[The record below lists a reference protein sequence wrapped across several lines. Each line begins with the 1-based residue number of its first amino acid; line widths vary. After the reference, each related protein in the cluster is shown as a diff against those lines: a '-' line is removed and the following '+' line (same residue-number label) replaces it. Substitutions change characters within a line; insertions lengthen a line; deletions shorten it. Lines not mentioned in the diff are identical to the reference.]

1 MARKTAVYAWR
12 VSPALKR
19 SLEETARS
27 ERRSVAGLLD
37 EIVTEHLRRAAGR
50 NASDVDR
57 QRELQARVTRFVG
70 SIAGERSDR
79 SRNAREIIRERLRR
93 RIRGR

>member
-1 MARKTAVYAWR
+1 MGRKSAVYAWR

-19 SLEETARS
+19 SLEDAARS

-37 EIVTEHLRRAAGR
+37 EIVTEHLRNAAGR
-50 NASDVDR
+50 DASDIDR
-57 QRELQARVTRFVG
+57 QRELHARAERFVG
-70 SIAGERSDR
+70 SMAGERPDR
-79 SRNAREIIRERLRR
+79 AANAREIIRERLRR

>member
-27 ERRSVAGLLD
+27 EQRSVAGLLD
-37 EIVTEHLRRAAGR
+37 EIVTEHLRKAAGR
-50 NASDVDR
+50 DVSEIER
-57 QRELQARVTRFVG
+57 QRVLHSRAARFVG
-70 SIAGERSDR
+70 RIAGRRSDR
-79 SRNAREIIRERLRR
+79 AEKAREIIRERLRR
-93 RIRGR
+93 RIRGG

>member
-19 SLEETARS
+19 SLEEAARS

-37 EIVTEHLRRAAGR
+37 EIVTQHLSKAAGR
-50 NASDVDR
+50 NGSEAER
-57 QRELQARVTRFVG
+57 QRRLQARAARYAG
-70 SIAGERSDR
+70 RIAGNRPDR
-79 SRNAREIIRERLRR
+79 ALKARVLVRARLSR
-93 RIRGR
+93 RIRAR

>member
-27 ERRSVAGLLD
+27 EKRSVAGLLD
-37 EIVTEHLRRAAGR
+37 EIVSEHLRKASGR
-50 NASDVDR
+50 SGSEAER
-57 QRELQARVTRFVG
+57 QRRLQARAARFVG
-70 SIAGERSDR
+70 SIAGKHPDR
-79 SRNAREIIRERLRR
+79 AAKARELVRARLRR
-93 RIRGR
+93 ATRAR

>member
-19 SLEETARS
+19 SLEEAARG

-50 NASDVDR
+50 DVSQTER
-57 QRELQARVTRFVG
+57 QRELHARAARFVG
-70 SIAGERSDR
+70 SIAGRRSDR
-79 SRNAREIIRERLRR
+79 AEKAREIIRDRLRR

>member
-37 EIVTEHLRRAAGR
+37 EIVTEHLRKAAGR
-50 NASDVDR
+50 SGSEIER
-57 QRELQARVTRFVG
+57 QRRLQAHAARF
-70 SIAGERSDR
+70 AGRLAGNRPDR
-79 SRNAREIIRERLRR
+79 AEKARALVRARLRR
-93 RIRGR
+93 ANLAR

>member
-19 SLEETARS
+19 SLEEAAHS

-37 EIVTEHLRRAAGR
+37 EIVTEHIRKVAAR
-50 NASDVDR
+50 NGSEIER
-57 QRELQARVTRFVG
+57 QRELHARAARFVG
-70 SIAGERSDR
+70 RLAGQRSDR
-79 SRNAREIIRERLRR
+79 AEKAREIIRERLRR

>member
-37 EIVTEHLRRAAGR
+37 EIVTEHLRKAAGR
-50 NASDVDR
+50 DVSEIER
-57 QRELQARVTRFVG
+57 QRELHARAARFVG
-70 SIAGERSDR
+70 RIAGQRSDR
-79 SRNAREIIRERLRR
+79 AEKAREIIRERLRR
-93 RIRGR
+93 RIRGG